1 MTRICLSVGRVEDL
15 QSDAM
20 QSADMAELR
29 LDMTGWPLDP
39 LPEKPFI
46 ATLGGLEGQSRAE
59 AAEWAL
65 SAGAELIDVGDGDDA
80 IDEGRK
86 MASHHDWERT
96 PSWEEILR
104 LLGGMRGGLRKG
116 AFMVNSLRDLVNIKQ
131 AADLI
136 AGRHVMLGM
145 GELGVI
151 TRIRSQLLGNEF
163 TYAHGGKATAPGQLS
178 AQEMRRLGG
187 DALLLGIVGRP
198 LGHSSSPAMHRAAM
212 DATGL
217 AGRYL
222 RLDVPDL
229 DGLAAFMK
237 FYDVRGL
244 NVTIPYKVEA
254 LAHLDALDASAAA
267 VGAVNTIS
275 NEDGRLVGYNTDVLG
290 VKEAL
295 SEAGLVIEG
304 SEALV
309 LGAGGAAMACCHA
322 LLSEGC
328 GVTVSNRDMSKAE
341 ALAQRF
347 GCSAAGVPRSL
358 ERFDLIVN
366 CTPLGMEGYP
376 SLAPL
381 EVELIGEGHTVFDM
395 VYRPRETPLIR
406 EASARGARTIEG
418 AEMLLHQA
426 MASFRIWTGL
436 DAPKRVMMEAI
447 L

>member
-15 QSDAM
+15 ESDAM
-20 QSADMAELR
+20 LMADMAELR
-29 LDMTGWPLDP
+29 LDRLGWPVEP
-39 LPEKPFI
+39 LPAKPFI
-46 ATLGGLEGQSRAE
+46 ATLGDLRDTDRRE
-59 AAEWAL
+59 AAAWAAA
-65 SAGAELIDVGDGDDA
+65 AGASLIDVGEECDD
-80 IDEGRK
+80 IDDT
-86 MASHHDWERT
+86 MTIASHHDWERT
-96 PSWEEILR
+96 PDWEGIIR
-104 LLGGMRGGLRKG
+104 LMGGMRCELRKG
-116 AFMVNSLRDLVNIKQ
+116 AFMVNSLRDLVSIKQ

-136 AGRHVMLGM
+136 AGRHVILGM
-145 GELGVI
+145 GDLGAI
-151 TRIRSQLLGNEF
+151 TRARSRLLGNEF
-163 TYAHGGKATAPGQLS
+163 TFAHAGKATAPGQMS
-178 AQEMRRLGG
+178 VQEMRRMGG
-187 DALLLGIVGRP
+187 DPLLLGIVGRP

-212 DATGL
+212 EAAGL
-217 AGRYL
+217 AGRYM
-222 RLDVPDL
+222 RFDTPGL

-275 NEDGRLVGYNTDVLG
+275 KEDGRLVGYNTDVLG

-295 SEAGLVIEG
+295 AEAGVTIAG

-309 LGAGGAAMACCHA
+309 LGAGGAAMACCYA
-322 LLSEGC
+322 LQSEGC

-341 ALAQRF
+341 ALAQRY
-347 GCSAAGVPRSL
+347 GCSAAGVPRNL

-381 EVELIGEGHTVFDM
+381 DVDLLDERHTVFDM

-406 EASARGARTIEG
+406 EASARGAMTIEG
-418 AEMLLHQA
+418 LEMLVHQA
-426 MASFRIWTGL
+426 MASFRIWTGIEVSK
-436 DAPKRVMMEAI
+436 DVMMEAA